1 MMLNVVLSSQY
12 TIQLV
17 EFLEEA
23 TNTKKMEVKNMVLL
37 TTSKKDGRQP
47 TRQQL
52 HKDWS
57 RPRRADNRFFFIIN
71 ADLDNDAHIYV
82 RGLGK
87 RRILKIRI
95 PANNIFIG
103 RNTLVHAGSET
114 VGMRYHGKLVPIG
127 ESEKDVEDEV
137 ILFEQDDSY
146 PSVRD

>member
-17 EFLEEA
+17 EFL
-23 TNTKKMEVKNMVLL
+23 
-37 TTSKKDGRQP
+37 
-47 TRQQL
+47 
-52 HKDWS
+52 
-57 RPRRADNRFFFIIN
+57 
-71 ADLDNDAHIYV
+71 HIYV